1 MTEGGDSGAAEG
13 PAARSRSPSLP
24 MYDSSSEH
32 DAVEVNVN
40 TQVANEGDSILPTD
54 GAEFP
59 INDDQNSG
67 AGDGS
72 GAT

>member
-1 MTEGGDSGAAEG
+1 
-13 PAARSRSPSLP
+13 

-54 GAEFP
+54 GAECP